1 MILFASLCRKFLVLK
16 FSVLLGCIFLNL
28 NPYYMVLY
36 SFLLVLFL
44 SAEGLVFKEII
55 LMIIIYKLELVVLRD
70 FDNFS
75 SFIEF
80 T

>member
-1 MILFASLCRKFLVLK
+1 
-16 FSVLLGCIFLNL
+16 
-28 NPYYMVLY
+28 MVLY

-75 SFIEF
+75 SFIES